1 MSSSS
6 SDSAIFHAAVETEE
20 GGPLSGKIQPIHIH
34 RPSKVMNWA
43 AIGTAITVLIGFS
56 TVIYQR
62 GILDNKV
69 ENIDVKQQE
78 QQILLKHHDET
89 LHKIDKTVE
98 VQTAILVRIEEALK
112 DKQ

>member
-6 SDSAIFHAAVETEE
+6 SDSAIFHAPVETDQ
-20 GGPLSGKIQPIHIH
+20 PLSNKIQPIHIH

-43 AIGTAITVLIGFS
+43 AIGTAFAVVVGFS

-89 LHKIDKTVE
+89 LHKIDTTVE

-112 DKQ
+112 DKP